1 MATPKIKEITV
12 PSTSTVMLWFDG
24 PLDARVPVPVG
35 CFTVNYGNYGVT
47 TVNYASDTMI
57 TLGLDSF
64 LSPWDEVFVSYEPP
78 LDLKQCLRGPVPPT
92 ANDVVVKRNAVRAFY
107 RVPARN
113 QLAPDEK
120 TDGSQVQANLG
131 QTIGGYGFPYQNRSG
146 TLTEHKSDPRS
157 ASVDD
162 FILAY
167 GLKEAIQL
175 TNIDDAAATSV
186 NAAKL
191 RMAIQD
197 ANSLIDSY
205 IEQSGKAGMVLITSN
220 RRRTALII
228 ARYYLDTVRRREDV
242 FKDYENALK
251 QMAAEREM
259 TAIRAGNGDSAIDT
273 PAGIMRSWRIP
284 QRYNSVSGKGLSG
297 WTTDTAGDQSPD
309 FRWGWGAINQNLQF
323 PNWITPENMQE
334 LTGGTPQVLQPVDS
348 GGYTDGNQGWGP

>member
-1 MATPKIKEITV
+1 MAIPKIKEITV
-12 PSTSTVMLWFDG
+12 PTSSTVMLWFDA
-24 PLDARVPVPVG
+24 PLDSRVAVPVSS
-35 CFTVNYGNYGVT
+35 FTVNYGNYGVT
-47 TVNYASDTMI
+47 SVNYASDTMI
-57 TLGLDSF
+57 TLSLDSF
-64 LSPWDEVFVSYEPP
+64 LSPWDEIFVSYEPA

-107 RVPARN
+107 RVPGRN

-120 TDGSQVQANLG
+120 TDGSQTQANLG

-146 TLTEHKSDPRS
+146 TLTEHKSDPKS
-157 ASVDD
+157 ASPDD
-162 FILAY
+162 FIVAY

-186 NAAKL
+186 NVAKL

-205 IEQSGKAGMVLITSN
+205 IEQSGKSGQVLITSN
-220 RRRTALII
+220 RRRTALIV

-242 FKDYENALK
+242 YKDYENCLK
-251 QMAAEREM
+251 QMQAEREM

-297 WTTDTAGDQSPD
+297 WTTDMAGDQSPD
-309 FRWGWGAINQNLQF
+309 FRQGWGAINQNVQF
-323 PNWITPENMQE
+323 PNWITPSNMQD
-334 LTGGTPQVLQPVDS
+334 LTGGTPQILQPVDS

>member
-1 MATPKIKEITV
+1 
-12 PSTSTVMLWFDG
+12 
-24 PLDARVPVPVG
+24 
-35 CFTVNYGNYGVT
+35 
-47 TVNYASDTMI
+47 
-57 TLGLDSF
+57 
-64 LSPWDEVFVSYEPP
+64 
-78 LDLKQCLRGPVPPT
+78 
-92 ANDVVVKRNAVRAFY
+92 
-107 RVPARN
+107 VPARN

-120 TDGSQVQANLG
+120 TDGTQTQANLG

-146 TLTEHKSDPRS
+146 VMTEHKSDPKS
-157 ASVDD
+157 ASPDD
-162 FILAY
+162 FIVAY

-186 NAAKL
+186 NVAKL

-242 FKDYENALK
+242 KSDYETALK
-251 QMAAEREM
+251 QLAAEMQM

-284 QRYNSVSGKGLSG
+284 QRYNGVSGKGLSG
-297 WTTDTAGDQSPD
+297 FTTDAAGDQAPD
-309 FRWGWGAINQNLQF
+309 YRIGWGAIGQNNDF
-323 PNWITPENMQE
+323 PNWVTASNYAE
-334 LTGGTPQVLQPVDS
+334 LTGGTPTIAEPTDAGGLQI
-348 GGYTDGNQGWGP
+348 DGNQGWGP

>member
-1 MATPKIKEITV
+1 
-12 PSTSTVMLWFDG
+12 
-24 PLDARVPVPVG
+24 
-35 CFTVNYGNYGVT
+35 
-47 TVNYASDTMI
+47 MI
-57 TLGLDSF
+57 TLGLDNF
-64 LSPWDEVFVSYEPP
+64 LSPWDEIFVSYEPA

-120 TDGSQVQANLG
+120 TDGTQTQANLG

-146 TLTEHKSDPRS
+146 TLTDHKSDPRS
-157 ASVDD
+157 ASPDD
-162 FILAY
+162 FITAY

-175 TNIDDAAATSV
+175 TNIDDAASTTV
-186 NAAKL
+186 NVSKL

-242 FKDYENALK
+242 KTDYESALK
-251 QMAAEREM
+251 QLAAERAM

-273 PAGIMRSWRIP
+273 PMGIMRSWRVP
-284 QRYNSVSGKGLSG
+284 QRYNAVSGKGLSG
-297 WTTDTAGDQSPD
+297 FVTDTAGDQAPD
-309 FRWGWGAINQNLQF
+309 YRVGWGAIGQNNDF
-323 PNWITPENMQE
+323 PNWINGTNYDE
-334 LTGGTPQVLQPVDS
+334 LTGGTPTIMEPTDA
-348 GGYTDGNQGWGP
+348 GGYRVDGNSGFSN

>member
-1 MATPKIKEITV
+1 LE
-12 PSTSTVMLWFDG
+12 
-24 PLDARVPVPVG
+24 
-35 CFTVNYGNYGVT
+35 
-47 TVNYASDTMI
+47 
-57 TLGLDSF
+57 LDSF

-92 ANDVVVKRNAVRAFY
+92 ANDMVVKRNAVRAFY

-120 TDGSQVQANLG
+120 TDGSQVQSNLG
-131 QTIGGYGFPYQNRSG
+131 QSITGEGFPYQNRSG
-146 TLTEHKSDPRS
+146 VLTPHKSDPRS

-191 RMAIQD
+191 RLAIQD

-205 IEQSGKAGMVLITSN
+205 IEMSGKAGMVLISSN

-242 FKDYENALK
+242 RADYENCLK
-251 QMAAEREM
+251 QMAAEM
-259 TAIRAGNGDSAIDT
+259 QMSAIRAGGGDSAIDT
-273 PAGIMRSWRIP
+273 PQGIMRSFRIP

-323 PNWITPENMQE
+323 PNWINGSNYEE
-334 LTGGTPQVLQPVDS
+334 LTGGTPQIVEPTDA
-348 GGYTDGNQGWGP
+348 GGYTLDNGGWPN

>member
-1 MATPKIKEITV
+1 
-12 PSTSTVMLWFDG
+12 
-24 PLDARVPVPVG
+24 
-35 CFTVNYGNYGVT
+35 
-47 TVNYASDTMI
+47 MI
-57 TLGLDSF
+57 TLGLDNF
-64 LSPWDEVFVSYEPP
+64 LSPWDEIFVSYEPA

-120 TDGSQVQANLG
+120 TDGTQTQANLG
-131 QTIGGYGFPYQNRSG
+131 QTIGGFGFPYQNRSG
-146 TLTEHKSDPRS
+146 TLTDHKSDPRS
-157 ASVDD
+157 ASPDD
-162 FILAY
+162 FITAY

-175 TNIDDAAATSV
+175 TNIDDAASTTV
-186 NAAKL
+186 NVSKL

-242 FKDYENALK
+242 KTDYESALK
-251 QMAAEREM
+251 QLAAERAM

-273 PAGIMRSWRIP
+273 PMGIMRSWRVP

-297 WTTDTAGDQSPD
+297 FVTDTAGDQAPD
-309 FRWGWGAINQNLQF
+309 YRVGWGAIGQNTDF
-323 PNWITPENMQE
+323 PNWINGTNYDE
-334 LTGGTPQVLQPVDS
+334 LTGGTPTIMEPTDA
-348 GGYTDGNQGWGP
+348 GGYRVDGNSGFSN

>member
-1 MATPKIKEITV
+1 MAIPKIKEITV
-12 PSTSTVMLWFDG
+12 PTSSTVMLWFDA
-24 PLDARVPVPVG
+24 PLDSRVAVPVSS
-35 CFTVNYGNYGVT
+35 FTVNYGNYGVT
-47 TVNYASDTMI
+47 EVNYASDTMI
-57 TLGLDSF
+57 TLSLDSF
-64 LSPWDEVFVSYEPP
+64 LSPWDEIFVSYEPA

-107 RVPARN
+107 RVPGRN

-120 TDGSQVQANLG
+120 TDGSQTQANLG

-146 TLTEHKSDPRS
+146 TLTEHKSDPKS
-157 ASVDD
+157 ASPDD
-162 FILAY
+162 FIVAY

-186 NAAKL
+186 NVAKL

-205 IEQSGKAGMVLITSN
+205 IEQSGKSGQVLITSN
-220 RRRTALII
+220 RRRTALIV

-242 FKDYENALK
+242 YKDYENCLK
-251 QMAAEREM
+251 QMQAEREM

-297 WTTDTAGDQSPD
+297 WTTDMAGDQAPD
-309 FRWGWGAINQNLQF
+309 YRVGWGAIGQNNDQS
-323 PNWITPENMQE
+323 NWITGRNYQE
-334 LTGGTPQVLQPVDS
+334 LTGGTPQILQPTDS